1 MVRKKSTIVGAVAD
15 SVTEAVSTAID
26 ALAHPAD
33 TVQQVVA
40 VAKRKV
46 ASKRRPTR
54 AVAQVKAAVRKI
66 TAKAKRRLATRKK
79 TKRKAVKKAAKRARR
94 R

>member
-1 MVRKKSTIVGAVAD
+1 MARKKKSIVGAVAD
-15 SVTEAVSTAID
+15 SVTEAVSNAID

-33 TVQQVVA
+33 TVQQAVA

-46 ASKRRPTR
+46 AAKRRPAR
-54 AVAQVKAAVRKI
+54 KAVRKVV
-66 TAKAKRRLATRKK
+66 AKARRKVAAQKK
-79 TKRKAVKKAAKRARR
+79 AVRKAVKKAAKKVRR